1 LGRSDREKRVCCG
14 ARRVCNCALGPGGG
28 GAERAGG
35 AGSMPPTAGTGRA
48 RLFVQRGSEASG
60 EEGMSL
66 MAGGVCLAAVVEH
79 VEANVRAGEEEPRKR
94 EAWGRRPR
102 GGRLLFQVATWSTAV
117 AAAVAAAV
125 VPAGRLG
132 AAR

>member
-1 LGRSDREKRVCCG
+1 MPFCPFGLKGQGDLGRSDGEKRVCCG

-35 AGSMPPTAGTGRA
+35 AGSMASTAGTGRA
-48 RLFVQRGSEASG
+48 RLFVQRDSEAGG

-79 VEANVRAGEEEPRKR
+79 AEANV
-94 EAWGRRPR
+94 
-102 GGRLLFQVATWSTAV
+102 
-117 AAAVAAAV
+117 
-125 VPAGRLG
+125 
-132 AAR
+132 